1 MLTSKLGLKVLSNAF
16 SLIGAIIF
24 LVIFFDLKDQNFFR
38 FNDWGDQWSSSY
50 YQQHVAKFR
59 ELIKQLQKGE
69 TDSAILQ
76 LQNDW
81 NDLEKSDRVYRLK
94 GKLLFALSEALHRQK
109 RYDELLKWS
118 SEWRARDDRDIDAI
132 AFYYEALYRSKD
144 KQSEGFH
151 GLKTEWHRFPKS
163 LTLAGF
169 YSLALEERGIHDP
182 TFETIKY
189 DLHQHFIQK
198 QQRKVV
204 NSARQWKVRLYSGIP
219 TTPMTDREY
228 EHYVDSRDN
237 LKEAWALISD
247 YLRGEALDRYSAKHG
262 LTPGQQAEY
271 WIKKGAK
278 TKTLFGR
285 LHFAAR
291 PATPLASKPLK
302 PNLVT
307 NTNNWSRLV
316 LKLGSDTET
325 LRIDLPPKIKLQIDK
340 VRIRTNTMAQSV
352 PLSQIKSQN
361 MALVNSS
368 LTTTSNSGRYFFLP
382 INDYLPHIR
391 NEQDLSIELVIQVST
406 KVGTIALAEFS
417 TSPEN

>member
-1 MLTSKLGLKVLSNAF
+1 MLTSKFGLKILSNALL
-16 SLIGAIIF
+16 LIGAIVF
-24 LVIFFDLKDQNFFR
+24 LVIFFDLKDQNFLK
-38 FNDWGDQWSSSY
+38 FNEWGTQWSTSY
-50 YQQHVAKFR
+50 NQQHVAKFR
-59 ELIKQLQKGE
+59 ELIKQLQEGE
-69 TDSAILQ
+69 TDSTILQ
-76 LQNDW
+76 LQNEW
-81 NDLEKSDRVYRLK
+81 NDLEKKDRVYRLK
-94 GKLLFALSEALHRQK
+94 RKLLLALSEELHRQK

-118 SEWRARDDRDIDAI
+118 SEWRALDDRDIDAI

-228 EHYVDSRDN
+228 EDYVDSHNN

-247 YLRGEALDRYSAKHG
+247 YLRGEALGQYSAKHG

-271 WIKKGAK
+271 WVKKGAK
-278 TKTLFGR
+278 TKKQFGR
-285 LHFAAR
+285 LHFAAD
-291 PATPLASKPLK
+291 PQTSLVSKPLRL
-302 PNLVT
+302 NLLT
-307 NTNNWSRLV
+307 NTNNWSRLS
-316 LKLGSDTET
+316 LTLGPDTET
-325 LRIDLPPKIKLQIDK
+325 LRIDLPPKIRLQIDK
-340 VRIRTNTMAQSV
+340 VRIRTKTMAQSV
-352 PLSQIKSQN
+352 PLSQIESKN
-361 MALVNSS
+361 MAIVNSS
-368 LTTTSNSGRYFFLP
+368 LTTISNSDRYFFLP

-391 NEQDLSIELVIQVST
+391 NEQDMSIELVIQVST

-417 TSPEN
+417 TGPEN